1 MPVVL
6 TKNADYSSVL
16 EEILREIHA
25 LSLANIRISE
35 EEPSVEEEGVIW
47 YQPSTNTLRVYI
59 LD

>member
-6 TKNADYSSVL
+6 TKNVDYSSVL

-25 LSLANIRISE
+25 LSLASIRISE
-35 EEPSVEEEGVIW
+35 EEPSVEEEGVLW